1 MFFVLLLAPEVEH
14 LQPAF
19 VKTSVAGAEAKVGGR
34 LHFPYTRCRTGQ
46 RERGGSCIS
55 LRTGGGG
62 ARLFGVKVEGVLRF
76 VVCCVLAA
84 RGRKRSKRGRHANHA
99 RPLAAQWR
107 GWNEVSADE
116 TGAPAVERRA
126 CLHLFRAQRMCNYG
140 FILSLTLLSCPR
152 RRAVAML
159 VGFAGPL
166 RRSLS
171 SNLSSLTPSTS
182 MLGVPP
188 RARVTNHAPWR
199 NHDHGAK
206 CRAHIERRAS
216 TVSPPDCQI

>member
-1 MFFVLLLAPEVEH
+1 MRRA
-14 LQPAF
+14 
-19 VKTSVAGAEAKVGGR
+19 TR
-34 LHFPYTRCRTGQ
+34 LSQ
-46 RERGGSCIS
+46 RS
-55 LRTGGGG
+55 LTW
-62 ARLFGVKVEGVLRF
+62 
-76 VVCCVLAA
+76 CVL
-84 RGRKRSKRGRHANHA
+84 SKRGRHANHA

-107 GWNEVSADE
+107 GWNESSNEVSADK